1 MRALEKVREQ
11 LSTADRAMTIDDVAA
26 SLMDEEVAYALS
38 YLASYVEAT
47 TLDELLGSE
56 RAQHVFAQALRRDTQ
71 QRVLHALGEWALSDS
86 RVRWRWPIQPS
97 PSVPAPPEGLDALRK
112 WIAKHDV
119 EPYLGAFG
127 QKIRPFAPSG
137 YFIDTNELV
146 TVEDI
151 LWRRGPIKGLSR
163 AVTDRYAIAARSFL
177 HYRARRHA
185 LAVQRRELW
194 QVRPHSRAL
203 RLFASRLREAFDRLD
218 PSSDDPVFLSGDE
231 HLVMNDAP
239 PTISVRMRGSP
250 STSVRI
256 ELMGYETAPIR
267 VTTSR
272 AVPIERAPEV
282 RAILEW
288 TRDVVHDVQHPLH
301 ETLERLVAKP
311 TWMFVVDALAKGL
324 EEVEEKPKREQ
335 RLLWRVEETTSD
347 RRFRVEAIV
356 QKRLK
361 SGKWSKGART
371 ARHKIPVEALGPA
384 DHLIYDEVSQ
394 AEDRFPTNYD
404 PVLLALVG
412 HPRVEHEGRRISVH
426 ESRPTL
432 ALTPAEGGV
441 RVELRLLDTVFDP
454 EDIDERVHTAWDG
467 DRLHLAT
474 LDQRTLGV
482 MRTIA
487 GFGGVLPPESY
498 DRVLE
503 LLAKLQPG
511 IELQLPT
518 ALRGEPKPGD
528 NPLVV
533 RLDPDD
539 RALALSLRFRPFG
552 ATGTSW
558 PAGSG
563 PRIVYGTTKGKRL
576 YVQRDLGAEQK
587 GVRAL
592 QDALGLDQ
600 LDTRITDLPRALDIL
615 DELEQRAAR
624 KELITEW
631 PRGRKWKLLGTAT
644 SSALKV
650 QVQRAGDWFG
660 VEGYAELDG
669 VKVPLSSLLKAVRR
683 DEQWVQVAPG
693 RFAKIADGLRER
705 LGTADD
711 VLVESKG
718 EIVAGLAAVSEVKAL
733 VDEGNLEA
741 DDRWIEVLD
750 RMEKASQLDPKLP
763 TALDAELRTYQH
775 EGFTWLARLAEW
787 GAGACLA
794 DEMGLGKT
802 VQALAMLLRRRTHG
816 PALVVA
822 PTSVGA
828 TWRAEAKRFAPKLKL
843 RSYRGPKRAEQLE
856 KLGKNDVLVTSY
868 DILARDGEILAEHE
882 FATFILDEAQ
892 AIKNARTKRAK
903 SARGIKAEWRL
914 ALTGTPL
921 ENHLGELWSL
931 FRVVSPG
938 LLGTWSHFRERFAA
952 PIERDGIEERR
963 HALAK
968 KIRPFL
974 LRRTKAAVA
983 QELPPRTEVLR
994 PIELSSQEEAIYGA
1008 ARQEALDGLVASKLE
1023 KKRFEVLAALT
1034 RLRLLACHPRLVD
1047 PTTTVKSSK
1056 VESLLELIDELR
1068 EDGHRALV
1076 FSQFVSLLDIV
1087 REELDSKGIDPLY
1100 LVGSTPAEKRE
1111 RLVQQ
1116 WQNGEEPVFLISLK
1130 AGGTGL
1136 TLTGADT
1143 VIHLDPW
1150 WNPAVEDQAS
1160 DRAHRIG
1167 QDKPVTIVRL
1177 VSQGTI
1183 EESVL
1188 RLHDDKR
1195 ALVDGVLEG
1204 TGKAGSLSA
1213 EELVALIRGDD
1224 ENSG

>member
-1 MRALEKVREQ
+1 MLPLEKVREK
-11 LSTADRAMTIDDVAA
+11 LSPADRAMTIEDVSA
-26 SLMDEEVAYALS
+26 SLMDEEVAYALA
-38 YLASYVEAT
+38 YLANYVEAK
-47 TLDELLGSE
+47 TLGDLLSSE
-56 RAQHVFAQALRRDTQ
+56 RALHVFGQALRRDTQ
-71 QRVLHALGEWALSDS
+71 QRVLHALDEWALSET

-97 PSVPAPPEGLDALRK
+97 PMVPAPPESLSALRK
-112 WIAKHDV
+112 WVKKHDI
-119 EPYLGAFG
+119 EAFLGAFG
-127 QKIRPFAPSG
+127 QKVRPFAPSG

-151 LWRRGPIKGLSR
+151 LWRRGPVSTLSR
-163 AVTDRYAIAARSFL
+163 AVADRYAIAARSFL

-185 LAVQRRELW
+185 LVVKRRELW
-194 QVRPHSRAL
+194 QSRPHSRAL
-203 RLFASRLREAFDRLD
+203 RLFASRMREAFDLLD

-231 HLVMNDAP
+231 HLVLNDAP
-239 PTISVRMRGSP
+239 PSISVRMRGAP
-250 STSVRI
+250 STTVRI
-256 ELMGYETAPIR
+256 EFMGFETAPVR
-267 VTTSR
+267 LTTAR
-272 AVPIERAPEV
+272 AMPIERAPEV
-282 RAILEW
+282 RALVEW
-288 TRDVVHDVQHPLH
+288 TRDIVHDIQHPLH
-301 ETLERLVAKP
+301 ETLERVLSKP

-324 EEVEEKPKREQ
+324 EESEDKPSREQ
-335 RLLWRVEETTSD
+335 RLLWRIEETSSD
-347 RRFRVEAIV
+347 RKFRVDAIV

-371 ARHKIPVEALGPA
+371 AVNKIPVEALGPA
-384 DHLIYDEVSQ
+384 DHLIYDEASK
-394 AEDRFPTNYD
+394 AEDRFPVNYD
-404 PVLLALVG
+404 SVLLALVG
-412 HPRVEHEGRRISVH
+412 HPRVEHEGRRISIH
-426 ESRPTL
+426 QSQPTL
-432 ALTPAEGGV
+432 ALTPADGGV
-441 RVELRLLDTVFDP
+441 HVELRLLNTVFDP
-454 EDIDERVHTAWDG
+454 DDMDERVHTAWDD
-467 DRLHLAT
+467 DRLHLT
-474 LDQRTLGV
+474 VLDQRTLGV
-482 MRTIA
+482 MRTLA

-498 DRVLE
+498 DRILE
-503 LLAKLQPG
+503 LLARLQPN
-511 IELQLPT
+511 IQLQLPT
-518 ALRGEPKPGD
+518 ALRGDAKAGPS
-528 NPLVV
+528 PLVV

-552 ATGTSW
+552 ANGGSW

-563 PRIVYGTTKGKRL
+563 PRIVYGTKKGKRMH
-576 YVQRDLGAEQK
+576 VQRDLLDEQK
-587 GVRAL
+587 QVRAL

-600 LDTRITDLPRALDIL
+600 LDTRITDLPRALGIL
-615 DELEQRAAR
+615 DQLEQRAAR

-683 DEQWVQVAPG
+683 NEEWVQVAPG
-693 RFAKIADGLRER
+693 RFAKIADGLRDR
-705 LGTADD
+705 LGSADD
-711 VLVESKG
+711 VLVEHKG
-718 EIVAGLAAVSEVKAL
+718 EIVTGVAAVSEVKAL

-741 DDRWIEVLD
+741 DDGWLDVLD
-750 RMEKASQLDPKLP
+750 RMERASELDPELP
-763 TALDAELRTYQH
+763 DELDAELREYQT
-775 EGFTWLARLAEW
+775 EGFVWLARLAEW

-802 VQALAMLLRRRTHG
+802 VQALAMLLRRSELG

-828 TWRAEAKRFAPKLKL
+828 TWRSEAKRFAPELNI
-843 RSYRGPKRAEQLE
+843 RNYRGPKRASQLT
-856 KLGKNDVLVTSY
+856 KLGKRDVVVTSY
-868 DILARDGEILAEHE
+868 DILARDGEVLANQD

-903 SARGIKAEWRL
+903 AARGIQAQWRL

-938 LLGTWSHFRERFAA
+938 LLGTWPHFRERFAS
-952 PIERDGIEERR
+952 PIERDGIEERQQ
-963 HALAK
+963 ALAQK
-968 KIRPFL
+968 LHPFL
-974 LRRTKAAVA
+974 LRRTKSAVA

-994 PIELSSQEEAIYGA
+994 PVEFSEHELAIYNA

-1047 PTTTVKSSK
+1047 PTSTLKSSK
-1056 VESLLELIDELR
+1056 VSSLLELIDDLR
-1068 EDGHRALV
+1068 REGHRTLV

-1087 REELDSKGIDPLY
+1087 REELDAKGIDPLY
-1100 LVGSTPAEKRE
+1100 LVGSTPAEQRE
-1111 RLVQQ
+1111 RLVDQ
-1116 WQNGEEPVFLISLK
+1116 WQEGEDPVFLISLK

-1167 QDKPVTIVRL
+1167 QEKPVTVVRL
-1177 VSQGTI
+1177 VTQGTI

-1188 RLHDDKR
+1188 RLHDEKR

-1204 TGKAGSLSA
+1204 SGAAGSLSA
-1213 EELVALIRGDD
+1213 EELVALIRGESD
-1224 ENSG
+1224 

>member
-1 MRALEKVREQ
+1 MLALDQVREK
-11 LSTADRAMTIDDVAA
+11 LSAADQAMTIADVAA
-26 SLMDEEVAYALS
+26 SLIDEEVAYALA
-38 YLASYVEAT
+38 YLANYVEAG
-47 TLDELLGSE
+47 TLGELLSSE
-56 RAQHVFAQALRRDTQ
+56 RAHHVFVQALRRDTQ
-71 QRVLHALGEWALSDS
+71 QRVIHALDEWALSDS

-97 PSVPAPPEGLDALRK
+97 PAVPPPPESLDELRA
-112 WIAKHDV
+112 WIKAHDV
-119 EPYLGAFG
+119 DPYLGAFG
-127 QKIRPFAPSG
+127 QKVRPFAPSG
-137 YFIDTNELV
+137 YFIDTTELV

-151 LWRRGPIKGLSR
+151 LWRRGPVAGLSR
-163 AVTDRYAIAARSFL
+163 AVADRYAIAARSFL
-177 HYRARRHA
+177 HYRARRHE
-185 LAVQRRELW
+185 LAVRRRELW
-194 QVRPHSRAL
+194 QTRPHSRAL
-203 RLFASRLREAFDRLD
+203 RLFASRLRDAYDMLD

-231 HLVMNDAP
+231 HLVMHDSP
-239 PTISVRMRGSP
+239 PSISVRMRGAP
-250 STSVRI
+250 SATVRI

-267 VTTSR
+267 VTTTR
-272 AVPIERAPEV
+272 GVPIERAPEV
-282 RAILEW
+282 RALVEW
-288 TRDVVHDVQHPLH
+288 TRDLVHDVGHPLH
-301 ETLERLVAKP
+301 DTLERLLGKP
-311 TWMFVVDALAKGL
+311 TWMFVVDALASGL
-324 EEVEEKPKREQ
+324 EQAEETAEREQ
-335 RLLWRVEETTSD
+335 RLLWRLEETHSD
-347 RRFRVEAIV
+347 RRFRVDAVV

-371 ARHKIPVEALGPA
+371 QLARIPLDALGPA
-384 DHLIYDEVSQ
+384 DHRVYDELAQ
-394 AEDRFPTNYD
+394 AEDRFPQNYD

-426 ESRPTL
+426 ERQPTL

-441 RVELRLLDTVFDP
+441 RVELRLQDTVFEPD
-454 EDIDERVHTAWDG
+454 DIDERVHAAWEG
-467 DRLHLAT
+467 DRLHLAV
-474 LDQRTLGV
+474 LDHRTLGV
-482 MRTIA
+482 MRTLA

-503 LLAKLQPG
+503 LLARLQPG
-511 IELQLPT
+511 VELQLPT
-518 ALRGEPKPGD
+518 ALRGDPLPSGV
-528 NPLVV
+528 PLVV

-552 ATGTSW
+552 AAGTSW
-558 PAGSG
+558 PAGGG
-563 PRIVYGTTKGKRL
+563 PRIVYGTAKGKRL
-576 YVQRDLGAEQK
+576 HVERDLTAEQK
-587 GVRAL
+587 GARAL

-631 PRGRKWKLLGTAT
+631 PRGRKWKLLGTANA
-644 SSALKV
+644 SALKV

-660 VEGYAELDG
+660 VDGHAELDG
-669 VKVPLSSLLKAVRR
+669 VKVPLASLLKAVRR
-683 DEQWVQVAPG
+683 NEQWVQVGPG

-705 LGTADD
+705 LGSADD
-711 VLVESKG
+711 VLVEQKG
-718 EIVAGLAAVSEVKAL
+718 GIVAGIAAVADVKAL
-733 VDEGNLEA
+733 VEEGNLEA
-741 DDRWIEVLD
+741 DDGWLDVLE
-750 RMEKASQLDPKLP
+750 RMEKASALEPDLP
-763 TALDAELRTYQH
+763 DELDAELRTYQRD
-775 EGFTWLARLAEW
+775 GFVWLARLAEW

-802 VQALAMLLRRRTHG
+802 VQALAMLMRRGELG

-828 TWRAEAKRFAPKLKL
+828 TWRQEAKRFAPTLKM
-843 RSYRGPKRAEQLE
+843 RSYRGPKRAEALS
-856 KLGKNDVLVTSY
+856 KLGKHDVLVTSY
-868 DILARDGEILAEHE
+868 DILARDGEVLAEHD
-882 FATFILDEAQ
+882 FATFVLDEAQ

-903 SARGIKAEWRL
+903 AARGIRAEWKL

-938 LLGTWSHFRERFAA
+938 LLGTWAHFRERFAG
-952 PIERDGIEERR
+952 PIERDGIDERR
-963 HALAK
+963 QALSK
-968 KIRPFL
+968 KLRPFL

-983 QELPPRTEVLR
+983 RELPPRTEVLR
-994 PIELSSQEEAIYGA
+994 PIELSSQEQAIYDA

-1047 PTTTVKSSK
+1047 PTTTAKSSK
-1056 VESLLELIDELR
+1056 VESLLELIDDLR
-1068 EDGHRALV
+1068 TEGHRALV

-1087 REELDSKGIDPLY
+1087 REELDAKGIDPLY
-1100 LVGSTPAEKRE
+1100 LVGATPAEQRE
-1111 RLVQQ
+1111 RLVEQ
-1116 WQNGEEPVFLISLK
+1116 WQSGEDPVFLISLK

-1213 EELVALIRGDD
+1213 EELVALIRGEDP
-1224 ENSG
+1224 EN